1 MQPCTT
7 AILALRAFIA
17 PPSTTG
23 MAILALL
30 LPLLGAANVPL
41 GGKKFCCTAAATPHT
56 PACKGSDI
64 TAISATFDSTSTH
77 VDIEGTVDKIS
88 ATCHEAC
95 SYASGTVAIPGA
107 KNTSDCLGKLL
118 RGSTLKVTYNS
129 TQDALTVAVSE
140 SDTVVLTDCGG
151 GARNSDSTGG
161 KSPTEGY
168 MGIAI
173 AAVCFGSNFVVVK
186 KKEWDPKDGLFFQ
199 FNMVIGVFFTG
210 MLYHFVVRGAPPLQ
224 PIAMLG
230 GAGYAQPHIVIP
242 AATSVCVAF

>member
-1 MQPCTT
+1 
-7 AILALRAFIA
+7 
-17 PPSTTG
+17 

-224 PIAMLG
+224 PIAMQG